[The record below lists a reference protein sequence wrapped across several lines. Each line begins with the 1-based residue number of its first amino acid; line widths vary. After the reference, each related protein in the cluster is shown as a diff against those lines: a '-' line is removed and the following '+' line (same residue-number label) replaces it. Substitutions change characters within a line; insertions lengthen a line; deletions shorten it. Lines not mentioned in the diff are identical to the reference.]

1 MLDFLIAIMVLR
13 LHRRISWFL
22 GKMMNSFCKLLSHSP
37 EEHKGMSLCVSAS
50 HQWGK
55 TNNWGT
61 WVRGTWA
68 CALLFS
74 QLCCSFEFFKIK
86 KLGGIKAILK
96 FQTTCLNSKH
106 PDNRQE
112 KHPGAQQEQDSRF
125 YLLLC
130 TISNLLLES
139 GEVNFFQIHVQ
150 HESQNVDI
158 PGDNR

>member
-13 LHRRISWFL
+13 LHRRLSWFL
-22 GKMMNSFCKLLSHSP
+22 GKMMNNFCKLLSHSP
-37 EEHKGMSLCVSAS
+37 EEHKGTSLCVSAS

-74 QLCCSFEFFKIK
+74 QLCCSFEIFKIK

-106 PDNRQE
+106 P
-112 KHPGAQQEQDSRF
+112 
-125 YLLLC
+125 
-130 TISNLLLES
+130 TIARKNTLVFLSASLY
-139 GEVNFFQIHVQ
+139 NFKSTTRVRR
-150 HESQNVDI
+150 
-158 PGDNR
+158 G